1 MTAKF
6 YMNRGGFVSIE
17 KDGVN
22 HFYTH
27 SHPPYFL
34 FPIEKPFRAA
44 QHNNLN
50 DDALSSNH
58 HSSNRLEQLSVSAE
72 EKPHIASHTRDSIVQ
87 HNKFSDLQAL
97 SAVLKVSF
105 AVLKVC
111 FAVLKVCFAVLK
123 VCFAVLK
130 VSFAVLKVSSA
141 VLKVSFA
148 VLKVSFAVLK
158 VSSAI
163 LKVCFAVL
171 KVCFAVLKVCF
182 AVLRVSSAI
191 LQRGESVKKIV

>member
-1 MTAKF
+1 MIGKF
-6 YMNRGGFVSIE
+6 DMNCGALVSIE

-27 SHPPYFL
+27 SHTPYFL

-44 QHNNLN
+44 QHYNLN

-97 SAVLKVSF
+97 SAVLKVSSAVLKVPIAEREVSS

-111 FAVLKVCFAVLK
+111 FAVLKVSFAVLKVSFAVLK

-130 VSFAVLKVSSA
+130 VSFAVLKVS
-141 VLKVSFA
+141 
-148 VLKVSFAVLK
+148 
-158 VSSAI
+158 
-163 LKVCFAVL
+163 FAVL
-171 KVCFAVLKVCF
+171 KVC
-182 AVLRVSSAI
+182 SAI
-191 LQRGESVKKIV
+191 LQRGFANHQKDGCVLPINMFLN

>member
-1 MTAKF
+1 MIGKF
-6 YMNRGGFVSIE
+6 DMNCGALVSIE

-27 SHPPYFL
+27 SHTPYFL

-44 QHNNLN
+44 QHYNLN

-97 SAVLKVSF
+97 SAVLKVSSAVLKVPIAEREVLF
-105 AVLKVC
+105 AEREVSSAVLKVC
-111 FAVLKVCFAVLK
+111 FAVLKVSFAVLKVSFAVLK

-130 VSFAVLKVSSA
+130 VSFAVLKVS
-141 VLKVSFA
+141 
-148 VLKVSFAVLK
+148 
-158 VSSAI
+158 
-163 LKVCFAVL
+163 FAVL
-171 KVCFAVLKVCF
+171 KVC
-182 AVLRVSSAI
+182 SAI
-191 LQRGESVKKIV
+191 LQRGFANHQKDGCVLPINMFLN